1 MNIVWPLMF
10 LRYSQVVMQEA
21 HILKSHASTRAT
33 TTAPSSVKSS
43 SSCDP
48 AAAPIKADH
57 HHHRDVPFDPAA
69 WFEAK
74 TSRLLN
80 KILAEGSCG
89 QQHEI
94 HKKPARI
101 MAHPIFPSLHK
112 KTYMTRNFDPLNKQ
126 QHMTP
131 KSTNVVNNNPHFDQ
145 AGVTNSKERNN
156 ISRKADDQ
164 VSVHEPIFLLDKRD
178 LMTVNSRPASVTS
191 PGLVHVA
198 RYKSLKLP
206 EFMLV
211 CGFHAHMWNLRI
223 IYMHVN
229 SNFEGSDSHVFT
241 KHGFP
246 RMSLKSNTA
255 KSLKALILTSFI
267 ALATLFQAGLLN
279 LCSDRHFGV
288 RLL

>member
-1 MNIVWPLMF
+1 MNIIWPLIF

-33 TTAPSSVKSS
+33 TTAPSSVKPSSSS

-57 HHHRDVPFDPAA
+57 HHHHRDVQFDPAA

-211 CGFHAHMWNLRI
+211 CGFHAHIWNLRI
-223 IYMHVN
+223 TFMHVS
-229 SNFEGSDSHVFT
+229 SNFEGYDSDFYKAWIAENELEIQHRQKPESVNPHVVQCIGYT
-241 KHGFP
+241 VP
-246 RMSLKSNTA
+246 SRPT
-255 KSLKALILTSFI
+255 
-267 ALATLFQAGLLN
+267 
-279 LCSDRHFGV
+279 
-288 RLL
+288 